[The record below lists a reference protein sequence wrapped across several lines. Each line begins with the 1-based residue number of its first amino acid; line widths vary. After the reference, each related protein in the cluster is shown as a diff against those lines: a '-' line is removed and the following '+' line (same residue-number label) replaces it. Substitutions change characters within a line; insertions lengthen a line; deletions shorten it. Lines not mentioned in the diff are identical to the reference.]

1 MSQIFKFSNKWIQL
15 ALLSKAIK
23 LVIIA
28 LVFLWPQGAD
38 AFDAPETTAKQV
50 FIQDFETGQVLFEKA
65 AQERMPTSSMSKVIT
80 AYAIF
85 DAIEDGKISMDTKY
99 LVSEKAWRM
108 GGSKMFVPLGEE
120 ISVSDL
126 LKGVIIQSGNDA
138 TVVLA
143 EGLSG
148 SEEGFAKVLNAKA
161 KELGMTNS
169 NFVNASGWPDPNHYS
184 TAEDLGK
191 LATALIK
198 NQKSHY
204 PLYSETEFKFND
216 ILQYNRNPLLYK
228 NIGADGIKTG
238 HTEAGGYGLMAS
250 AVNSDGRR
258 VIMVING
265 VPSNEERSTESLKLM
280 QWALSQFENKVI
292 ANPDQILGEAPIL
305 YGKAKVV
312 PYAAQDTLS
321 VTLPTYAT
329 DADVTQE
336 NALKASIVAP
346 VKKGDVI
353 GEVSIRY
360 KGEVVKTTPLI
371 ALNDV
376 AESNP
381 VMKLFQKIGN
391 AI

>member
-1 MSQIFKFSNKWIQL
+1 MSQIFKFSNKWLQL
-15 ALLSKAIK
+15 ALFSKAVK
-23 LVIIA
+23 LAVIA
-28 LVFLWPQGAD
+28 LALAWPQNAE
-38 AFDAPETTAKQV
+38 AFDAPETSAKQV
-50 FIQDFETGQVLFEKA
+50 FIQDFETGQILFEKA

-85 DAIEDGKISMDTKY
+85 DAIEEGKISMDTKY

-108 GGSKMFVPLGEE
+108 GGSKMFVPLGEVV
-120 ISVSDL
+120 SVSDL

-161 KELGMTNS
+161 KELGMANS
-169 NFVNASGWPDPNHYS
+169 HFTNASGWPDDNHYS

-198 NQKSHY
+198 NQKAHY

-250 AVNSDGRR
+250 AVNDGRR

-265 VPSNEERSTESLKLM
+265 VPTNEERSTEALKLM
-280 QWALSQFENKVI
+280 RWALSQFENKVI
-292 ANPDQILGEAPIL
+292 ATPDKTMGEATIL
-305 YGKAKVV
+305 YGKAKTV
-312 PYAAQDTLS
+312 PYGVREKVLATVPS
-321 VTLPTYAT
+321 YAT
-329 DADVTQE
+329 DADIKQTVTLNEQ
-336 NALKASIVAP
+336 VTAP
-346 VKKGDVI
+346 VKKGDVV
-353 GEVSIRY
+353 GQMSVAY
-360 KGEVVKTTPLI
+360 KGEVISNTPLI
-371 ALNDV
+371 AMSDV

>member
-1 MSQIFKFSNKWIQL
+1 MSQTFKFSNKWLQL
-15 ALLSKAIK
+15 ALFSKAVK
-23 LVIIA
+23 LAVIA
-28 LVFLWPQGAD
+28 LALAWPQNAE
-38 AFDAPETTAKQV
+38 AFDSPKTSAKQV
-50 FIQDFETGQVLFEKA
+50 FIQDFETGQILFEKA

-85 DAIEDGKISMDTKY
+85 DAIEEGKISMDTKY

-120 ISVSDL
+120 VSVSDL

-169 NFVNASGWPDPNHYS
+169 HFMNASGWPDDNHYS

-198 NQKSHY
+198 NQKAHY

-250 AVNSDGRR
+250 AVNDGRR

-265 VPSNEERSTESLKLM
+265 VPSNEERSTEALKLM

-329 DADVTQE
+329 GADVTQE
-336 NALKASIVAP
+336 NVLKDSIVAP

-353 GEVSIRY
+353 GEVSILY
-360 KGEVVKTTPLI
+360 KGDVVKTTPLI
-371 ALNDV
+371 ALSDV